1 MPQNAR
7 KQTSGNESFTITPRE
22 WSAGRR
28 CEAPWNLATIPSVP
42 RVAIVSSVY
51 YEIRV
56 GGLLPPD
63 ALLDFE
69 RLMVSVEP
77 VKTVLHGPVSDQA
90 ALHGLLARLE
100 LFGAEV
106 VEVRRLPGDPDTPPA
121 E

>member
-1 MPQNAR
+1 M
-7 KQTSGNESFTITPRE
+7 
-22 WSAGRR
+22 
-28 CEAPWNLATIPSVP
+28 
-42 RVAIVSSVY
+42 AIVTSVY

-56 GGLLPPD
+56 GGILPPD

-77 VKTVLHGPVSDQA
+77 VKTVLHGPISDQA

-106 VEVRRLPGDPDTPPA
+106 VEVRRLHGGPSPQPA

>member
-1 MPQNAR
+1 V
-7 KQTSGNESFTITPRE
+7 TI
-22 WSAGRR
+22 
-28 CEAPWNLATIPSVP
+28 VM
-42 RVAIVSSVY
+42 SVY

-56 GGLLPPD
+56 GGILPPG

-69 RLMVSVEP
+69 RLRVSVEP
-77 VKTVLHGPVSDQA
+77 VKTVLQGPISDQA

-106 VEVRRLPGDPDTPPA
+106 VEVRRLPDGTGLPPA

>member
-1 MPQNAR
+1 MRECRQPLLTRSSLSPGA
-7 KQTSGNESFTITPRE
+7 SGAPGDGVRHRGIWQLSHLRLGVTIVT
-22 WSAGRR
+22 
-28 CEAPWNLATIPSVP
+28 
-42 RVAIVSSVY
+42 SVY

-56 GGLLPPD
+56 GGLLPPG

-77 VKTVLHGPVSDQA
+77 VKTVLHGPISDQA

-106 VEVRRLPGDPDTPPA
+106 VEVRRLPGGPAPRPA

>member
-1 MPQNAR
+1 MRENAG
-7 KQTSGNESFTITPRE
+7 KPTTGNGTFTITPRE
-22 WSAGRR
+22 WSAGRQG
-28 CEAPWNLATIPSVP
+28 ETPWNLATVPSAP

-106 VEVRRLPGDPDTPPA
+106 VEVRRLSGDPDAPPA